1 MSPFVMPKVSQMFA
15 KSPRLAPILAMLFAI
30 PSLSIGPPA
39 HAQTVEVGIGPNGVP
54 VSGAPSAR
62 SERGI
67 SLPGFSIPFRLPK
80 NVSSLRDRDVT
91 EMLPGQILFTTDGD
105 PSAIADETGLDLIEA
120 LPLRSLGT
128 TLVVAG
134 LRGKDSPEDALR
146 RLTRSADVRG
156 PQPNFVFQ
164 TMSDATPV
172 PKRFAIHGLDMPSP
186 ATASANTSTTAR
198 TIARTIAM
206 IDTSV
211 ALDHE
216 ALRGARLEQ
225 RLFVADPTPRAHGT
239 AVASLIVGTGTE
251 VPGVARGVRLLN
263 FAAFAERKDGVA
275 VATTANLAK
284 ALDAAAIARP
294 DVLNLAFG
302 GREDPLLGLLVDE
315 IDRRGVCI
323 VAASGNGGAQRRV
336 PFPASHPAVLAVTAI
351 DNALKPY
358 AHATRGDRIDVA
370 AVGLDVFVAVP
381 DGERSA
387 YRRMSGTSMATAL
400 VAGALSRSP
409 ECEGARSPTAIRAL
423 ARAAAR
429 DLGPPGHD
437 PTFGAGLFLRP
448 QKIRDRIEPSSH

>member
-1 MSPFVMPKVSQMFA
+1 MSASAMPKPGRAFA
-15 KSPRLAPILAMLFAI
+15 KSHRLAPILAILFTI
-30 PSLSIGPPA
+30 PSLSIATLA
-39 HAQTVEVGIGPNGVP
+39 HAQTVDVVIGPDSVP

-67 SLPGFSIPFRLPK
+67 SLGRFSIPLGLPK
-80 NVSSLRDRDVT
+80 NTSSLRDHDLT
-91 EMLPGQILFTTDGD
+91 ETLPDQILFTTDGD
-105 PSAIADETGLDLIEA
+105 PAAIAARTGLDLIETIA
-120 LPLRSLGT
+120 LPSLGT

-134 LRGKDSPEDALR
+134 LRKKDSPEDALR
-146 RLTRSADVRG
+146 RLTQSADVRG

-164 TMSDATPV
+164 TMSDAAPV
-172 PKRFAIHGLDMPSP
+172 PKRFAIHGLDAPSP
-186 ATASANTSTTAR
+186 ASASAT
-198 TIARTIAM
+198 ARTIAM
-206 IDTSV
+206 IDTAV
-211 ALDHE
+211 MLDHE

-239 AVASLIVGTGTE
+239 AVASLIAGTHTE
-251 VPGVARGVRLLN
+251 VLGVARGARGLN
-263 FAAFAERKDGVA
+263 FAAFTERKDGIA

-302 GREDPLLGLLVDE
+302 GRQDPLLALLVDE

-358 AHATRGDRIDVA
+358 AHATHGDRIDVA
-370 AVGLDVFVAVP
+370 AVGVDVFVAVP
-381 DGERSA
+381 NGARSA

-400 VAGALSRSP
+400 VAGALTREP
-409 ECEGARSPTAIRAL
+409 ECGGARAPTGIRAL
-423 ARAAAR
+423 ARDAAR
-429 DLGPPGHD
+429 DLGLPGHD
-437 PTFGAGLFLRP
+437 PTFGAGLFLLPEKNSR
-448 QKIRDRIEPSSH
+448 SH

>member
-1 MSPFVMPKVSQMFA
+1 MPKHGRAFA
-15 KSPRLAPILAMLFAI
+15 KSHRLAPILAVLFAI
-30 PSLSIGPPA
+30 PSLSTAPLT
-39 HAQTVEVGIGPNGVP
+39 HAQTVDIVIGPDGVP

-67 SLPGFSIPFRLPK
+67 SLGRFSIPLGLPK
-80 NVSSLRDRDVT
+80 DTSSLRDRDLT
-91 EMLPGQILFTTDGD
+91 ETLPGQILFTTDGD
-105 PSAIADETGLDLIEA
+105 PAAIAARTGLDLIETIA
-120 LPLRSLGT
+120 LPSLGT

-134 LRGKDSPEDALR
+134 LRKKDSPEDALQ
-146 RLTRSADVRG
+146 RLMQTADVRG

-164 TMSDATPV
+164 TMSDAATV
-172 PKRFAIHGLDMPSP
+172 PKRLAIHGLDAPLA
-186 ATASANTSTTAR
+186 ATASASAT
-198 TIARTIAM
+198 ARTIAM
-206 IDTSV
+206 IDTAV

-239 AVASLIVGTGTE
+239 AVASLIAGTHTE
-251 VPGVARGVRLLN
+251 VPGVARGARVLN
-263 FAAFAERKDGVA
+263 FAAFTERKDGIA

-284 ALDAAAIARP
+284 ALDAAAVARP

-358 AHATRGDRIDVA
+358 AHATHGDRIDVA
-370 AVGLDVFVAVP
+370 AVGVDVFVAVP
-381 DGERSA
+381 NGARSA

-400 VAGALSRSP
+400 VAGALTRAP
-409 ECEGARSPTAIRAL
+409 ECGGARAPTGIRAL
-423 ARAAAR
+423 ARDAAR
-429 DLGPPGHD
+429 DLGPAGHD
-437 PTFGAGLFLRP
+437 PTFGAGLFLLPEKNSR
-448 QKIRDRIEPSSH
+448 SH

>member
-1 MSPFVMPKVSQMFA
+1 MSPFAMPKLGRAFA
-15 KSPRLAPILAMLFAI
+15 KSPRFAPILAMLFAI
-30 PSLSIGPPA
+30 PSLSIGPAA
-39 HAQTVEVGIGPNGVP
+39 HAQTVEVIIGPDGVP

-67 SLPGFSIPFRLPK
+67 SLPGFSIPLGLPK
-80 NVSSLRDRDVT
+80 NTSSLRDRDLT
-91 EMLPGQILFTTDGD
+91 ETLPGQILFTTDGD
-105 PSAIADETGLDLIEA
+105 PAAIAAGTGLDLIETIP
-120 LPLRSLGT
+120 LPSLGT

-134 LRGKDSPEDALR
+134 LREKDSPEDALQ
-146 RLTRSADVRG
+146 RLTQSADVRG

-164 TMSDATPV
+164 TMSDAAPV
-172 PKRFAIHGLDMPSP
+172 PKRFAIHGLDAPSP
-186 ATASANTSTTAR
+186 ATASMNTSAT
-198 TIARTIAM
+198 ARTIAM

-239 AVASLIVGTGTE
+239 AVASLIAGTNAE
-251 VPGVARGVRLLN
+251 VPGVARGARLLN
-263 FAAFAERKDGVA
+263 FAAFTERKDGIA

-302 GREDPLLGLLVDE
+302 GRADPLLGLLVDE

-358 AHATRGDRIDVA
+358 THATRGDRIDVA
-370 AVGLDVFVAVP
+370 AVGVDVFVAVP
-381 DGERSA
+381 NGARSA

-400 VAGALSRSP
+400 VAGALSRAP
-409 ECEGARSPTAIRAL
+409 ECEGASAPTAIRAL

-437 PTFGAGLFLRP
+437 PTFGAGLFLLP
-448 QKIRDRIEPSSH
+448 QKNSRSH

>member
-1 MSPFVMPKVSQMFA
+1 MSSFAMPKSGRMFA
-15 KSPRLAPILAMLFAI
+15 KSPRLAPTLAMLVAI
-30 PSLSIGPPA
+30 SSLSIGPPA
-39 HAQTVEVGIGPNGVP
+39 HAQTAEVVIGPNGVP

-67 SLPGFSIPFRLPK
+67 SLHGFFIPLRLPK
-80 NVSSLRDRDVT
+80 NTSSLRDRDVT
-91 EMLPGQILFTTDGD
+91 ETLPGQILFTTDGD

-128 TLVVAG
+128 TLVVAS
-134 LRGKDSPEDALR
+134 LREQDSPEDALR
-146 RLTRSADVRG
+146 RLTQSADVRG

-164 TMSDATPV
+164 TMSEATPA
-172 PKRFAIHGLDMPSP
+172 PKRFAIHGLDVPSS
-186 ATASANTSTTAR
+186 ATASANTSTT
-198 TIARTIAM
+198 ARTIAM

-239 AVASLIVGTGTE
+239 AVASLIVGTGSE

-370 AVGLDVFVAVP
+370 AVGVDVFVAVP

-409 ECEGARSPTAIRAL
+409 ECEGTRAPTAIRAL
-423 ARAAAR
+423 ARAAAH
-429 DLGPPGHD
+429 DLGQPGHD
-437 PTFGAGLFLRP
+437 PTFGAGLFLLP
-448 QKIRDRIEPSSH
+448 QENSRSH

>member
-1 MSPFVMPKVSQMFA
+1 MNSFAMPKPGRAFA
-15 KSPRLAPILAMLFAI
+15 TSHRLAPILAMLFAI
-30 PSLSIGPPA
+30 PSLSIAPLA
-39 HAQTVEVGIGPNGVP
+39 NAQTVDVVIGPDGVP

-62 SERGI
+62 SGRGI
-67 SLPGFSIPFRLPK
+67 SLGRLSIPLGLPK
-80 NVSSLRDRDVT
+80 NTSSLRDRD
-91 EMLPGQILFTTDGD
+91 LPETLPDQILFTTDGD
-105 PSAIADETGLDLIEA
+105 PSAIVARTGLDLIETIA
-120 LPLRSLGT
+120 LPSLGT

-134 LRGKDSPEDALR
+134 LRKEDSPEDALQ
-146 RLTRSADVRG
+146 RLTQSEDVRG

-164 TMSDATPV
+164 TMSDAAPV
-172 PKRFAIHGLDMPSP
+172 PKRFAIHGLDAASP
-186 ATASANTSTTAR
+186 ATAGANGSAP
-198 TIARTIAM
+198 ARTIAM
-206 IDTSV
+206 IDTAV

-225 RLFVADPTPRAHGT
+225 RIFVPDPTPRAHGT
-239 AVASLIVGTGTE
+239 AVASLIAGTGTE
-251 VPGVARGVRLLN
+251 VPGVARGARLLN
-263 FAAFAERKDGVA
+263 FAAFTERKDGIA
-275 VATTANLAK
+275 VATSANLAK

-358 AHATRGDRIDVA
+358 THGTRGDRIDVA
-370 AVGLDVFVAVP
+370 AVGVDVFVAVP
-381 DGERSA
+381 NGARSA

-400 VAGALSRSP
+400 VAGALSRAP
-409 ECEGARSPTAIRAL
+409 ECGGARAPTAIRAL

-429 DLGPPGHD
+429 NLGPPGHD
-437 PTFGAGLFLRP
+437 PTFGAGLFLLP
-448 QKIRDRIEPSSH
+448 EK